1 MVDDGPVQEVAAH
14 LGISFVGALSV
25 VISSAVLYLCLT
37 AVLRVYGHQLLGGV
51 STFSLAVT
59 TLLGA
64 IAARAALG
72 DSPTM
77 AGGLVAIGTLLVL
90 ERLMGRLAQLLPA
103 LGLAH
108 RSPALLM
115 IGDQVCPDELRRSG
129 IDRQELWSL
138 LRQRGITNREQV
150 RLVVLEDR
158 GALTVIPAGEP
169 IDPAFLADVRGVDQV
184 PREWLRSSDEA

>member
-1 MVDDGPVQEVAAH
+1 MVDDGLVQEVWAH
-14 LGISFVGALSV
+14 LGISFVGAVSV

-77 AGGLVAIGTLLVL
+77 TGGLVAIGTLLVL
-90 ERLMGRLAQLLPA
+90 ERAMGRLAQLLPG

-115 IGDQVCPDELRRSG
+115 IGDEVCHDELQRSG
-129 IDRQELWSL
+129 ISPPELRSL
-138 LRQRGITNREQV
+138 LRQRGITAREQV

-158 GALTVIPAGEP
+158 GRLTVIRAGEP
-169 IDPAFLADVRGVDQV
+169 IDPAFLHDVRGMDRV
-184 PREWLRSSDEA
+184 PPEWLRPSPGS